1 MLFVK
6 KKKAVVE
13 LDSEDY
19 VTRLR
24 KALDG
29 MDGKCTVCLVQ
40 MPADT
45 SEHTHLAN
53 RCSGVNFNQYVKWK
67 KNICYKSDVHGPVC
81 SCCHVPQIDNNLHKW
96 ISPGKSAISECPYPD
111 HTLFLTYA
119 VYHHT
124 HARQAAEA
132 KFKFIW
138 PSDVEYVR
146 WLCDICV
153 EKSKTNTMCLILW
166 FIEEYL
172 PRSW

>member
-1 MLFVK
+1 MLLVK

-53 RCSGVNFNQYVKWK
+53 RCLGVNFNQYVKWK

-132 KFKFIW
+132 KFKSIW